1 MRESEITIVSNR
13 NKICHFFNHLPNCTS
28 DRLDNCLITSVDDSD
43 LNSASS
49 LIRRSPAVPHSSEGS
64 ATISRA
70 ANLIKTLPM
79 KTVIQSQLLA
89 DYLCKDPHVCN
100 SSVTHSSDDHHQHI
114 LHCVFWNSIN
124 GKSLWFFRLL
134 KYARIENTHVLNAVW
149 FPLPIPS
156 KKCPLVV
163 DGSVLQEKLFLIYF
177 YIKKVYQFWNFNII
191 KIQRI

>member
-1 MRESEITIVSNR
+1 MCESEITIVSNR

-28 DRLDNCLITSVDDSD
+28 DRLDNCLITAVDDSD

-70 ANLIKTLPM
+70 ANLIKTLPI

-100 SSVTHSSDDHHQHI
+100 SSVTHSTDDHHQHI

-124 GKSLWFFRLL
+124 GKSLWFFQAILIHMYMQGLKTPMSLMQFDFHLPPYLQKGVHWLL
-134 KYARIENTHVLNAVW
+134 MDR
-149 FPLPIPS
+149 FC
-156 KKCPLVV
+156 KKNR
-163 DGSVLQEKLFLIYF
+163 F
-177 YIKKVYQFWNFNII
+177 
-191 KIQRI
+191 

>member
-1 MRESEITIVSNR
+1 MSEIEIKFVISLIISLIV
-13 NKICHFFNHLPNCTS
+13 HLT
-28 DRLDNCLITSVDDSD
+28 DLITVLS
-43 LNSASS
+43 LLWMIAIWTPASS

-124 GKSLWFFRLL
+124 GKSLWFFQAILIHMYMQGL
-134 KYARIENTHVLNAVW
+134 KTPMSLMQLDFH
-149 FPLPIPS
+149 FPYIPS

-163 DGSVLQEKLFLIYF
+163 DGSVLQEKLFLIF
-177 YIKKVYQFWNFNII
+177 ISILKKYINFETLI
-191 KIQRI
+191 

>member
-1 MRESEITIVSNR
+1 MCESAITIVRNR

-49 LIRRSPAVPHSSEGS
+49 LIRRSPAVPHCSEGS

-70 ANLIKTLPM
+70 ANLIKTLPI

-100 SSVTHSSDDHHQHI
+100 SSVTHSTDDHHQHI

-124 GKSLWFFRLL
+124 GKSVIFSGYFNTHV
-134 KYARIENTHVLNAVW
+134 YARIENTHVLNAV
-149 FPLPIPS
+149 
-156 KKCPLVV
+156 
-163 DGSVLQEKLFLIYF
+163 
-177 YIKKVYQFWNFNII
+177 
-191 KIQRI
+191 

>member
-1 MRESEITIVSNR
+1 MSEIEIKFVISLIISLIV
-13 NKICHFFNHLPNCTS
+13 HLT
-28 DRLDNCLITSVDDSD
+28 DLITVLS
-43 LNSASS
+43 LLWMIAIWTPASS

-100 SSVTHSSDDHHQHI
+100 SSVTHSTDDHHQHI
-114 LHCVFWNSIN
+114 LHCVFWNLIN

-134 KYARIENTHVLNAVW
+134 KYARIENTHVLNAVR
-149 FPLPIPS
+149 FPLPIYTF
-156 KKCPLVV
+156 KKVSIGCWWICFARKTVFN
-163 DGSVLQEKLFLIYF
+163 LFLY
-177 YIKKVYQFWNFNII
+177 
-191 KIQRI
+191 

>member
-13 NKICHFFNHLPNCTS
+13 NKICHFFNHLPNCTP
-28 DRLDNCLITSVDDSD
+28 DRLDNCLITAVDDSD

-70 ANLIKTLPM
+70 ANLIKTRPWRH
-79 KTVIQSQLLA
+79 
-89 DYLCKDPHVCN
+89 YLCKDPHVCN

-149 FPLPIPS
+149 FPLPIYTF
-156 KKCPLVV
+156 KKVSIGCWWIGFARKTVFN
-163 DGSVLQEKLFLIYF
+163 LFLY
-177 YIKKVYQFWNFNII
+177 
-191 KIQRI
+191 